1 MGILG
6 SYDGLLGPG
15 VGATLDLSGEESV
28 SGILSLK
35 PAESKRLIAKA
46 VVKLPEMQWALEH
59 GKIIVSMGTTNA
71 FIAEELLGQPVSKY
85 NYAAGFI
92 SDRLDSTDEVERI
105 LPYMWDKGQ
114 LVEVPTEVIYR
125 EGPTQGFL
133 RQFGAGDVF
142 IKGANAV
149 DPFGNAAVFTGNNLG
164 GTCGGHMGVLWAR
177 GAHLIVPVGLEK
189 LIPSVVVASR
199 KAGIERLKYATGQK
213 VGLWPIVNA
222 TVVTEIQAFQV
233 LCGVKATHVGSGGIG
248 GGEGSV
254 ILVVEGKDEDVA
266 RAFRLVESVKGEEPV
281 RVRRGEMLGTLEM
294 RKRQGK

>member
-1 MGILG
+1 MAILG

-133 RQFGAGDVF
+133 KQFGAGDVF

-164 GTCGGHMGVLWAR
+164 GTCGGHMGVLWSR

-222 TVVTEIQAFQV
+222 TVITEIQAFQV

-266 RAFRLVESVKGEEPV
+266 RAFRLVESIKGEEPV